1 MSTNGGMA
9 NNAQPTFEVEL
20 PGGGAM
26 YLQSAE
32 EVELWKRSHEHYVE
46 DYHLTKTNDLV
57 LIGGLLQQQILLF
70 RAQRTL
76 NGMIPE
82 VDNAGVPTGRY
93 KLVDMDDDT
102 VGGASK
108 RLNGALD
115 QIQKLEKTL
124 GIDKVSRESG
134 GHYSLDNYLRTLKR
148 AAHERGIH
156 ISKRIIGYETF
167 VQEFSTRLRMLH
179 NLDAED
185 RNYHGISEASVLQWA
200 QDEIERLAEL
210 DKKFAREKGKLYV
223 GQL

>member
-1 MSTNGGMA
+1 MSMA
-9 NNAQPTFEVEL
+9 NNNMPTFEVQL
-20 PGGGAM
+20 PGGGVM

-32 EVELWKRSHEHYVE
+32 EVDLWEKSHSHYVD

-76 NGMIPE
+76 NGMVPE
-82 VDNAGVPTGRY
+82 TDNAGVPTGRY
-93 KLVDMDDDT
+93 VLVHMDEDAM
-102 VGGASK
+102 GAASK
-108 RLNGALD
+108 RLNASLD

-148 AAHERGIH
+148 AAHERGVH
-156 ISKRIIGYETF
+156 ISKRVIGYEGF
-167 VQEFSTRLRMLH
+167 VQELSTRLRMLH
-179 NLDAED
+179 NLDTED
-185 RNYHGISEASVLQWA
+185 RNYHGISETSVLKWA
-200 QDEIERLAEL
+200 EEEIERLAEL
-210 DKKFAREKGKLYV
+210 DRTFARDKGRLYV

>member
-1 MSTNGGMA
+1 MTSGGMG
-9 NNAQPTFEVEL
+9 NNQVQTFEVEL

-32 EVELWKRSHEHYVE
+32 EVDLWQKSHSHYVD

-57 LIGGLLQQQILLF
+57 LIGGLLQQQIILF
-70 RAQRTL
+70 RAQRSL

-93 KLVDMDDDT
+93 KLVNMDDDAMGSAT
-102 VGGASK
+102 K
-108 RLNGALD
+108 RLNMALD

-156 ISKRIIGYETF
+156 ISQRILGYEAF
-167 VQEFSTRLRMLH
+167 VQELSTRLRMLN

-185 RNYHGISEASVLQWA
+185 RNYHGISETTVLKWA
-200 QDEIERLAEL
+200 EEEIESLAEL
-210 DKKFAREKGKLYV
+210 DRKFALEKGKVYV
-223 GQL
+223 GAL